1 MLGNIRV
8 EPISYLLGVF
18 WRRVSARSIRDML
31 PAKNSLL
38 ALDARLHFAGFF
50 YLETIQF
57 LRKRGYGL

>member
-1 MLGNIRV
+1 
-8 EPISYLLGVF
+8 
-18 WRRVSARSIRDML
+18 ML

-38 ALDARLHFAGFF
+38 ALDARLPFAGFF

>member
-1 MLGNIRV
+1 MTKDKIKEVMDACYQAKR
-8 EPISYLLGVF
+8 
-18 WRRVSARSIRDML
+18 IRDML